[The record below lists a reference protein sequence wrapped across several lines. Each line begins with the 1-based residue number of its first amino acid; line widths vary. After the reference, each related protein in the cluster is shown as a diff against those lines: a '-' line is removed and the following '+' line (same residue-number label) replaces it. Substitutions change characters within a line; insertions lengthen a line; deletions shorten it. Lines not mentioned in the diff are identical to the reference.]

1 MDYYC
6 IDVLDFKY
14 YGSNVIFEC
23 FLFVI
28 LKIMFDDKLYY
39 CFVVLNEIGGGIS
52 NIVKINVIGSM
63 ILFLLYKLFIE
74 WILIIYLYMC
84 MMMYKWCFCMYLIV

>member
-6 IDVLDFKY
+6 IDIEDFKY

-39 CFVVLNEIGGGIS
+39 CFVVLNKIGGGIS

-74 WILIIYLYMC
+74 WILIIYLNMC

>member
-74 WILIIYLYMC
+74 
-84 MMMYKWCFCMYLIV
+84 